1 MIDPADPALGNAIS
15 SSYLCLGQ
23 TLPDKVDSKGR
34 PYGLSVRIASH
45 LYTYTLYKN
54 IRIFS
59 TIIRADANA
68 PQFSGERAV
77 SIAFEQWTNG
87 REVPTLGTNTGAEKL
102 PFQAWRH
109 FKEAFAPELV
119 ARAIH
124 ECGITVERCID
135 PFGGSGTTALACQ
148 FLGVEPVTI
157 EVNPYL
163 ADLIEAKLGKYDS
176 TILLQDLGQVIRS
189 VRSTAD
195 EVHDLSWLP
204 PSFVEPGVK
213 DRWLFEKAVAQR
225 IESYRLAIEQLSTPL
240 HRMFFK
246 ALLGGFLVDI
256 SNVYINGKGRRYRR
270 NWQARRHISDTV
282 DQLFL
287 ERVQQAIYEI
297 VRYAQR
303 PVRSYTLMRGDCRE
317 AISHAAQCQLAV
329 FSPPYPNSFDYTD
342 VYNIELWALGY
353 LADASSN
360 RSLRQSTLASHV
372 QVQRNFGQRPAG
384 SAKLD
389 AVSEKLHESRQKLW
403 SPHIPDMV
411 DGYFADMSS
420 VMQAL
425 EQRLASHGEVWAV
438 VGDSLYANTYI
449 PVADI
454 LAELA
459 PTCGFDVIRSEAFRS
474 MRSSAQQG
482 GRAEL
487 AESLVVFRKTN

>member
-1 MIDPADPALGNAIS
+1 M
-15 SSYLCLGQ
+15 
-23 TLPDKVDSKGR
+23 
-34 PYGLSVRIASH
+34 
-45 LYTYTLYKN
+45 
-54 IRIFS
+54 
-59 TIIRADANA
+59 
-68 PQFSGERAV
+68 

-87 REVPTLGTNTGAEKL
+87 REVPTLGTNAGAEQL

-124 ECGITVERCID
+124 ECRVTVERCID

-163 ADLIEAKLGKYDS
+163 ADLIEAKLGKYDA
-176 TILLQDLGQVIRS
+176 TLLLQDLGQVIRV
-189 VRSTAD
+189 VRSTAGKM
-195 EVHDLSWLP
+195 HDLSWLP

-213 DRWLFEKAVAQR
+213 ERWLFEEGVAQR
-225 IESYRLAIEQLSTPL
+225 IESYRLAIEQLPTPL

-246 ALLGGFLVDI
+246 AILGGCLVEV

-270 NWQARRHISDTV
+270 NWQARRHTPEAV
-282 DQLFL
+282 DQRFL
-287 ERVQQAIYEI
+287 ECVQQAVYEI

-317 AISHAAQCQLAV
+317 AISRAAQCQLAV

-353 LADASSN
+353 LADANSN

-372 QVQRNFGQRPAG
+372 QVQRHFGPRPTG

-403 SPHIPDMV
+403 SPHIPGMV

-420 VMQAL
+420 VMRAL

-438 VGDSLYANTYI
+438 VGDSLYANIYI

-459 PTCGFDVIRSEAFRS
+459 PMCGFDVVRSEAFRS

-487 AESLVVFRKTN
+487 AESLVVFRKAN

>member
-1 MIDPADPALGNAIS
+1 M
-15 SSYLCLGQ
+15 
-23 TLPDKVDSKGR
+23 
-34 PYGLSVRIASH
+34 
-45 LYTYTLYKN
+45 
-54 IRIFS
+54 RIFS
-59 TIIRADANA
+59 TIIWANA
-68 PQFSGERAV
+68 NALHFSGDRVV
-77 SIAFEQWTNG
+77 SIAFERWTNG
-87 REVPTLGTNTGAEKL
+87 REVPTLGTNAGAERL

-119 ARAIH
+119 ARAIQNC
-124 ECGITVERCID
+124 EIPVERCID

-163 ADLIEAKLGKYDS
+163 ADLIEAKLGQYDE
-176 TILLQDLGQVIRS
+176 TILIQDLGRVIRT
-189 VRSTAD
+189 VRNTAGQ
-195 EVHDLSWLP
+195 VHDLSWLP

-213 DRWLFEKAVAQR
+213 ERWLFEEGVAQR

-246 ALLGGFLVDI
+246 AILGGLLVDT
-256 SNVYINGKGRRYRR
+256 SNVYINGKGRRYRQ
-270 NWQARRHISDTV
+270 NWQDRRHTPDTV
-282 DQLFL
+282 DRRFL
-287 ERVQQAIYEI
+287 ERIQQAVYEI

-317 AISHAAQCQLAV
+317 SISRAEPCQLAV

-342 VYNIELWALGY
+342 VYNVELWALGY
-353 LADASSN
+353 FANAVDN
-360 RSLRQSTLASHV
+360 RNLRQSTFASHV
-372 QVQRNFGQRPAG
+372 QIQRHFDTRPIG

-403 SPHIPDMV
+403 SYHIPAMV
-411 DGYFADMSS
+411 DGYFADMLN
-420 VMQAL
+420 VLRAL
-425 EQRLASHGEVWAV
+425 EQRLDPRGEVWAV
-438 VGDSLYANTYI
+438 VGDSLYANIYI

-454 LAELA
+454 LIELA
-459 PTCGFDVIRSEAFRS
+459 PMCGFEVVQSEAFRS

-487 AESLVVFRKTN
+487 TESLVVFRKIN